1 MTNILLC
8 GISGKMGKTV
18 LNLLENE
25 KGREKPS
32 AELTRPRPKTLIS
45 PFTIRLTR

>member
-25 KGREKPS
+25 KGRES
-32 AELTRPRPKTLIS
+32 
-45 PFTIRLTR
+45 RLRS